1 MSMLTRAGTLVRK
14 HRRRVG
20 SVKGAQRRRSAP
32 TVLQR
37 SANSRLLTARE
48 EKLARLSITSEVSS
62 KSNAESSPS
71 KSVSFNMDNIDN
83 GRYGSVPNSPLRL
96 NQTKVVIIQVSGP
109 IRY

>member
-20 SVKGAQRRRSAP
+20 SIKGAPRRRSAP

-48 EKLARLSITSEVSS
+48 EKLARLSIASEASN

-71 KSVSFNMDNIDN
+71 KSVSFNMDNIEN
-83 GRYGSVPNSPLRL
+83 SRYGSVPNSPLRL
-96 NQTKVVIIQVSGP
+96 TQTKVVLVQVS
-109 IRY
+109 